1 MGLIEQL
8 RLHPFVRLLI
18 PLLIGI
24 LLQLNGL
31 APVPLEILFLLL
43 AGLILIL
50 LVLQLLIKSSR
61 RFLIFGFG
69 INLFLILAGVL
80 ITRLKDEKRLVSGNT
95 VQGMMV
101 GTIVKQ
107 PKAGDKT
114 IKTVMEIEAIKQS
127 GNWTATSGNIV
138 LYFRKDSINPP
149 QLNLGDRIIFDVAIQ
164 TLAEAKNPYEFD
176 YKKYLAFHLITKQA
190 FLKAGEWQKIGNDI
204 PHDNLSLWAATVQQK
219 VVSIFRRAH
228 LKPDNFSIISALTVG
243 YKDLL
248 SAKTRQSFSQTGAMH
263 VLAVSGL
270 HVGIIYLVLN
280 YFLSFFF
287 KKKRRW
293 IKTIL
298 LLLILW
304 SYALITGFSPSVLRA
319 SVMFSFI
326 VIGENLKR
334 PKNIYNTIA
343 ASAFLLLL
351 FNPYNLV
358 EIGFWLSY
366 LAVLGIIFLYPKIYG
381 LLYFGK
387 SFFSK
392 VMDKIWSLIVISIT
406 AQIATFPIGLYF
418 FHQFPNYFILTNL
431 FVIPLVSVIVY
442 IAMLVLVLAPI
453 PLVFDLVSGVLD
465 YILSFMLGG
474 IRWIQSL
481 PFAFD
486 QDIFITKNQMV
497 LLYLIILSFVLVLIW
512 RKSIPVFA
520 FLGFLAIFL
529 FTSLYKEF
537 TVKNQR
543 EIIIYAINR
552 ETAYNFVDGQDNIF
566 FSSLSGKEK
575 KLNYHVKSNWLA
587 LGVND
592 EKLLDISQMNDQYFF
607 RNFMIIQNP
616 HFFLKQNYIGFY
628 NKTMAVFNRYYY
640 HSPETITGK
649 KLKVD
654 YILLSE
660 NSPVTIQTLL
670 RLFDFK
676 KIIIDASNSRYKI
689 NQWKT
694 ACQSTGVNYYLVTE
708 QGAFVDKLPENP
720 LL

>member
-1 MGLIEQL
+1 MGFIEQL

-24 LLQLNGL
+24 LLQLSGFL
-31 APVPLEILFLLL
+31 PIFPEILFIALVGLL
-43 AGLILIL
+43 AILIFL
-50 LVLQLLIKSSR
+50 HLLIKNSR
-61 RFLIFGFG
+61 RFIIIGVG

-80 ITRLKDEKRLVSGNT
+80 ITQLKDEQRLTPDNLQ
-95 VQGMMV
+95 QGMMV

-114 IKTVMEIEAIKQS
+114 IKTVLETEAINKN
-127 GNWTATSGNIV
+127 GKWIAANGKIV
-138 LYFRKDSINPP
+138 LYFRKDSVNSP
-149 QLNLGDRIIFDVAIQ
+149 QLAIGDRIVFDVAVQ
-164 TLAEAKNPYEFD
+164 TPSAAKNPHEFD
-176 YKKYLAFHLITKQA
+176 YRNYLAYHLITKQA
-190 FLKAGEWQKIGNDI
+190 FLRAGQWQKIGNNI
-204 PHDNLSLWAATVQQK
+204 PTDNISIWAAKIQQS

-228 LKPDNFSIISALTVG
+228 LQPDNFSIISALTVG

-248 SAKTRQSFSQTGAMH
+248 SIETRQSFSQTGAMH

-280 YFLSFFF
+280 YLLSFFF
-287 KKKRRW
+287 KKKRLW

-298 LLLILW
+298 MILVLW

-326 VIGENLKR
+326 VVGENLRR

-366 LAVLGIIFLYPKIYG
+366 LAVLGIIFLHPKIYG

-387 SFFSK
+387 SFFGK
-392 VMDKIWSLIVISIT
+392 MADKIWSLIAVSIA
-406 AQIATFPIGLYF
+406 AQITTFPIGLFF
-418 FHQFPNYFILTNL
+418 FHQFPNYFLLTNL
-431 FVIPLVSVIVY
+431 FVIPLVSVIIYV
-442 IAMLVLVLAPI
+442 AMLLLAVS
-453 PLVFDLVSGVLD
+453 PLPTVFLFVADILD
-465 YILSFMLGG
+465 KILSFMMGG

-486 QDIFITKNQMV
+486 QDISISKSQMI
-497 LLYLIILSFVLVLIW
+497 LLYLIILSFVLILLW
-512 RKSIPVFA
+512 RKSVPVFA
-520 FLGFLAIFL
+520 FLGFVLVFL
-529 FTSLYKEF
+529 TTTIYSEF
-537 TVKNQR
+537 AVNRQR
-543 EIIIYAINR
+543 KFIVYDISR

-566 FSSLSGKEK
+566 FSSLAGKEK
-575 KLNYHVKSNWLA
+575 KLNYHIKNNWLA
-587 LGVND
+587 LGVKN
-592 EKLLDISQMNDQYFF
+592 EKLLNIRQMNNNHFF
-607 RNFMIIQNP
+607 RNFLIIQNP
-616 HFFLKQNYIGFY
+616 HFFLKRNYIGFY
-628 NKTMAVFNRYYY
+628 DKKIVVFNRDYTI
-640 HSPETITGK
+640 SPRTITKK

-660 NSPVTIQTLL
+660 NTAVSIQTLL

-676 KIIIDASNSRYKI
+676 KIIIDASNSTYKI
-689 NQWKT
+689 SEWKNDCLS
-694 ACQSTGVNYYLVTE
+694 AGINCFVVPE
-708 QGAFVDKLPENP
+708 QGAFVKDFSGFKL
-720 LL
+720 L

>member
-1 MGLIEQL
+1 MGLVEQL

-18 PLLIGI
+18 PLVIGV

-31 APVPLEILFLLL
+31 LPVSPEILFF
-43 AGLILIL
+43 AFTGL
-50 LVLQLLIKSSR
+50 LVILVFLHLLIKNSR
-61 RFLIFGFG
+61 RFIIIGVG
-69 INLFLILAGVL
+69 INLFLVLAGVL
-80 ITRLKDEKRLVSGNT
+80 VTQLKDEKRLISDNHQ
-95 VQGMMV
+95 QGMMV

-114 IKTVMEIEAIKQS
+114 IKTVLEIEAINKT
-127 GNWTATSGNIV
+127 GKWTAANGNIV
-138 LYFRKDSINPP
+138 LYFRKDSVNPP
-149 QLNLGDRIIFDVAIQ
+149 QLALGDRIVFDVAVQ
-164 TLAEAKNPYEFD
+164 TPLAAKNPNEFD
-176 YKKYLAFHLITKQA
+176 YKNYLAYHLITKQA
-190 FLKAGEWQKIGNDI
+190 FLKAGQWQKIGNNI
-204 PHDNLSLWAATVQQK
+204 PTDNISLWAAEIQQK
-219 VVSIFRRAH
+219 VVGIFRCAH
-228 LKPDNFSIISALTVG
+228 LQPDNFSIISALTVG

-248 SAKTRQSFSQTGAMH
+248 SAETRQSFSQTGAMH

-280 YFLSFFF
+280 YLLSFFF
-287 KKKRRW
+287 KKKRLW

-298 LLLILW
+298 MLLVLW

-326 VIGENLKR
+326 VVGENLKR

-366 LAVLGIIFLYPKIYG
+366 LAVLGIIFLHPKIYG

-387 SFFSK
+387 SFFGKAADK
-392 VMDKIWSLIVISIT
+392 VWSLIAVSIA
-406 AQIATFPIGLYF
+406 AQIATFPIGLFF

-442 IAMLVLVLAPI
+442 VAMLLLVVS
-453 PLVFDLVSGVLD
+453 PLPVVFSFVAGILD
-465 YILSFMLGG
+465 HILSFMLGG

-486 QDIFITKNQMV
+486 QDIAITKHQMV
-497 LLYLIILSFVLVLIW
+497 LLYLIILSFVLILLW
-512 RKSIPVFA
+512 RKSVPVFA
-520 FLGFLAIFL
+520 FFGFVLIFL
-529 FTSLYKEF
+529 STTIYNEF
-537 TVKNQR
+537 VVTRQR
-543 EIIIYAINR
+543 EFIVYAINR

-566 FSSLSGKEK
+566 FSSLAGKDK

-587 LGVND
+587 LGVKN
-592 EKLLDISQMNDQYFF
+592 EKLLDIKQMDDNHFF
-607 RNFMIIQNP
+607 RNFLVIQNP
-616 HFFLKQNYIGFY
+616 HFFLKRNYIGFY
-628 NKTMAVFNRYYY
+628 DKKMVVFNRDYSI
-640 HSPETITGK
+640 SPRTITGE
-649 KLKVD
+649 KLKVN

-660 NSPVTIQTLL
+660 NTAVSIQTLL

-676 KIIIDASNSRYKI
+676 TIIMDASNSRYKI
-689 NQWKT
+689 SEWKDDCRS
-694 ACQSTGVNYYLVTE
+694 AGVNCYIVPE
-708 QGAFVDKLPENP
+708 QGAFVEKFSDSA